1 MTKYGHCGSGGRF
14 GAGVA
19 KEDPGH
25 AFHRFALLIIA
36 ALAGAIATW
45 AIRARRAKTQG
56 SELKHGCR
64 AQLGPLELRI
74 QSTVSSNGFVVYV
87 EDTRL
92 EHPQVYEQAIQ
103 STLESAKEYV
113 ALRAHEY
120 LNGKDSSGTGSELE
134 MLLSIAMPSW

>member
-1 MTKYGHCGSGGRF
+1 MPPRF
-14 GAGVA
+14 GVGVA
-19 KEDPGH
+19 AWFPAMH
-25 AFHRFALLIIA
+25 FTRFALLIFPV
-36 ALAGAIATW
+36 LAGATATW
-45 AIRARRAKTQG
+45 VMRARRTKTQG

-64 AQLGPLELRI
+64 AEFGPLELRI

-92 EHPQVYEQAIQ
+92 EHPRVYEQSIQ

-120 LNGKDSSGTGSELE
+120 LNGKDQVPGPGVNWRCS
-134 MLLSIAMPSW
+134 